1 MSTELRKR
9 LFENYLE
16 GQGKTSS
23 GKVYAN
29 PAAQWP
35 YYDANYSEIFAGISR
50 DVHIVEIGSGPGSLL
65 AWLQNCGFQ
74 NLKGVD
80 ASPGDV
86 AFANSHL
93 QSQIVELGDGKAY
106 LRDYQATF
114 DVIVMKATLEHQPK
128 DELLEMIGACRDAL
142 KPDGLLII
150 DVPNMD
156 WLVAMHE
163 RYMDLTHE
171 IGFTRESL
179 RSLLGLFFNS
189 TSVVGS
195 VPALPTKSQ
204 RLLRKPFIR
213 MFRFFLYVLGEG
225 ASDVLFESRSIIAVA
240 QSPLLKK

>member
-1 MSTELRKR
+1 
-9 LFENYLE
+9 
-16 GQGKTSS
+16 
-23 GKVYAN
+23 
-29 PAAQWP
+29 
-35 YYDANYSEIFAGISR
+35 
-50 DVHIVEIGSGPGSLL
+50 
-65 AWLQNCGFQ
+65 
-74 NLKGVD
+74 
-80 ASPGDV
+80 
-86 AFANSHL
+86 
-93 QSQIVELGDGKAY
+93 VELGDGKAY